1 MGGGYLQLSGVGP
14 QDIYLTGNPQITYF
28 KAVYKRYTNFSID
41 TFSMF
46 TNNMDFGKISELEIP
61 INGDLITKLHL
72 EINLPQLHQTQHGDT
87 NTTFASWVDGLGN
100 ALIKT
105 ISIKIG
111 GLEIDKHY
119 GEWLDI
125 WSELNV
131 KKEKKESYDI
141 TVNNTFSSDDAD
153 PENFKSKHPI
163 KLYIPL
169 RFWFNNNPGLAL
181 PILALQHHKVTIH
194 FEFEEAKNL
203 VRSNVDIS
211 IPRAN
216 DGTIAKF
223 LDCKLLIDYIYLDA
237 DERRRFTQVSHEY
250 LIERLQ
256 HSGSV
261 VIPKDSEQF
270 NVELNFSN
278 PVKYLVW
285 VIQNANYLKNNS
297 GPNATTDNSSNDFK
311 RKNCGNQKLRYSA
324 IPNING
330 NYDTFKEAKIQIEGQ
345 DRITE
350 RTADYFR
357 IIQNS
362 SYMNCIPS
370 KYIYTYSFSLN
381 PNKHQP
387 SGSCNF
393 SRFTDKMLNLTFD
406 TTTQSLNK
414 TSDTTPIY
422 YTGQTQQELEIKIFA
437 VNYNILRIMDGTA
450 GLAYT
455 N

>member
-41 TFSMF
+41 TFSLF
-46 TNNMDFGKISELEIP
+46 TTNMDFGKISEIEIP
-61 INGDLITKLHL
+61 INGDLITNLHL
-72 EINLPQLHQTQHGDT
+72 EVKLPQLHQTQHGDT
-87 NTTFASWVDGLGN
+87 ITQYASWVNGLGN
-100 ALIKT
+100 ALIKNVT
-105 ISIKIG
+105 LKIG

-125 WSELNV
+125 WSELNI
-131 KKEKKESYDI
+131 KKEKKENYDLMI
-141 TVNNTFSSDDAD
+141 NNTYPSDDAD
-153 PENFKSKHPI
+153 PENYKSLHPI
-163 KLYIPL
+163 TLYIPL

-181 PILALQHHKVTIH
+181 PLIALQYHKVTIN
-194 FEFEEAKNL
+194 FEFEDAKNL

-211 IPRAN
+211 IPRAVDSN
-216 DGTIAKF
+216 IAKF
-223 LDCKLLIDYIYLDA
+223 LDCKLLIDYIYLDS
-237 DERRRFTQVSHEY
+237 DERRRFTQVPHEY
-250 LIERLQ
+250 LIETLQ

-261 VIPKDSEQF
+261 VIPSGSEQF
-270 NVELNFSN
+270 NLDLNFNN

-297 GPNATTDNSSNDFK
+297 SPNATTNNASNDFK

-324 IPNING
+324 VQNING
-330 NYDTFKEAKIQIEGQ
+330 NYETFKEAKIQIEGQ

-350 RTADYFR
+350 RSADYFR
-357 IIQNS
+357 IVQNS
-362 SYMNCIPS
+362 TYMDCVPS
-370 KYIYTYSFSLN
+370 KHIYTYSFSLN

-393 SRFTDKMLNLTFD
+393 SRFTDKVLNLIFD

-414 TSDTTPIY
+414 TSDNNPVY
-422 YTGQTQQELEIKIFA
+422 YTGQTQQELEIKIYA
-437 VNYNILRIMDGTA
+437 VNYNILRIMSGTA